1 MTDRQI
7 YGKADKNAQEINWEN
22 KETESGK
29 RKVEVDLF
37 PVQRLS
43 HFSVALYQTEFVA
56 ATAASVATEKQLR
69 QRFSSCH
76 HDVTLN

>member
-37 PVQRLS
+37 PV
-43 HFSVALYQTEFVA
+43 
-56 ATAASVATEKQLR
+56 
-69 QRFSSCH
+69 
-76 HDVTLN
+76 